1 MLSSFKYKPDTQKI
15 IGNNPT
21 ACRKNITQR
30 IMYPIKVGLLDKEM
44 RKIGAENLK
53 AADFYNGTQSSGN
66 DEEQN
71 LFLA

>member
-1 MLSSFKYKPDTQKI
+1 
-15 IGNNPT
+15 
-21 ACRKNITQR
+21 
-30 IMYPIKVGLLDKEM
+30 MYPIEVGFFYKEV

-53 AADFYNGTQSSGN
+53 AAYFYNGTQSSCN